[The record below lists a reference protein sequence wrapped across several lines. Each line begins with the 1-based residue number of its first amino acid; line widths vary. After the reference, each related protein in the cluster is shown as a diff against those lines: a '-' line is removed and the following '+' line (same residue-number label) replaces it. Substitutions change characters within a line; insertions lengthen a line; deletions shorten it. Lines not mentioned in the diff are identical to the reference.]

1 MPIEDTVISVGI
13 GYERHCL
20 RTVHN
25 PRMDNI
31 TYSRPPWCGLKGP
44 IVGSV
49 PTPARLVQT
58 NITPV
63 CNCTIQDVS
72 ARRIRKW
79 RYWVMSEKDEKE
91 KRNPFERL
99 IDKAEDAVENVFD
112 PDARERRHSHHQRRY
127 EDERTQITINVNVE
141 CCP

>member
-72 ARRIRKW
+72 ARRIKEME
-79 RYWVMSEKDEKE
+79 VLGDERE
-91 KRNPFERL
+91 G
-99 IDKAEDAVENVFD
+99 
-112 PDARERRHSHHQRRY
+112 RER
-127 EDERTQITINVNVE
+127 ETQSFRAADR
-141 CCP
+141 